1 MGLST
6 LQSGPSPVGPAPC
19 SPRAAAE
26 ELSRYLISL
35 RVPLLLLGLALVSFF
50 SQQIG
55 DVLLAMA
62 LEPEWGAYGLA
73 ALTAALFGTALWF
86 SARSLSELDWMAR
99 LPSGGEPGPANP
111 EPGSASQ
118 EASPKVSAMPG
129 AVVWWLPRLLGI
141 GPVLLLAGGL
151 LVRVGGIGMGRR
163 MAALLLLEAA
173 LLLWLFYARTRLLQ
187 WRKQYPRLLRAIPLT
202 HLTLRLVER
211 LGLTVS
217 SGNRMGLFSARTE
230 VLLMACAWMI
240 LALISVPI
248 ARAAY
253 GPMAG
258 GSLHLYVILLVG
270 AAVLALDWLT
280 DPDTDANADPDRG
293 GRRAAQQQYWAS
305 FVLLLLLA
313 LLLPL
318 LITLS
323 GLSAVAI
330 PRYLGSIAILYAS
343 LAIFTV
349 FASSFFLVGR
359 KTGVPLLSLLLI
371 GALVLAGFRFNDNH
385 AVRLLPGAGLSP
397 LPSLETRL
405 DEWLSQKGRRQA
417 IEASAGSR
425 KWPLYV
431 VSAQGGGVYAA
442 YHAAKALA
450 LISEALPAFPDH
462 LFAISGVSG
471 GSVGATLYGNAL
483 QQASSGA
490 DLVERID
497 RTFEQDQLSPV
508 LAAMLFPDAAQ
519 RFYPVPVPAWDRAL
533 GLELAFSDGGSRL
546 PAPVSLEGSFYTGQQ
561 GPFLV
566 LNTTE
571 VESGRRQLLAP
582 FRFDSDASFHEPS
595 DGDIRFSTAA
605 VMSARFPV
613 ITPYAFFPTSRERL
627 PRTVDGG
634 YYDNSGAVTATEIVR
649 ALNSALQQ
657 QNLGDKVE
665 VVPIAIAGISNF
677 PLPAK
682 AGLPADAPSSP
693 GPRATP
699 SAWPGP
705 LTSFSAVDALF
716 AARDARVA
724 LALRDYGVRCGLQNG
739 AGDNDR
745 GSRSK
750 LCITLQTKAL
760 LKPTPQSAEQSA
772 EQSARQSTK
781 QSTKRK
787 PLDIPLGWSLSC
799 QARAVISE
807 QLAITGRERLGC
819 LKHQGTEVQ
828 LETAMPKAG
837 KVAGIPSFAQIVAML
852 RSQLGPD
859 A

>member
-6 LQSGPSPVGPAPC
+6 LQSGPSPVAPAPC

-26 ELSRYLISL
+26 ELSRYLIAL

-86 SARSLSELDWMAR
+86 SARSLSELDWMVR
-99 LPSGGEPGPANP
+99 RPSSGEPGPAKP
-111 EPGSASQ
+111 VPGLANREASL

-163 MAALLLLEAA
+163 MAAGLVLEAA
-173 LLLWLFYARTRLLQ
+173 LLLWLFYARTRLLR
-187 WRKQYPRLLRAIPLT
+187 WRTHYPRLLRAIPLT
-202 HLTLRLVER
+202 LRLMER

-270 AAVLALDWLT
+270 AAVLALDWFT

-417 IEASAGSR
+417 IEASGGSR

-471 GSVGATLYGNAL
+471 GSVGA
-483 QQASSGA
+483 
-490 DLVERID
+490 
-497 RTFEQDQLSPV
+497 
-508 LAAMLFPDAAQ
+508 
-519 RFYPVPVPAWDRAL
+519 
-533 GLELAFSDGGSRL
+533 
-546 PAPVSLEGSFYTGQQ
+546 
-561 GPFLV
+561 
-566 LNTTE
+566 
-571 VESGRRQLLAP
+571 
-582 FRFDSDASFHEPS
+582 
-595 DGDIRFSTAA
+595 
-605 VMSARFPV
+605 
-613 ITPYAFFPTSRERL
+613 
-627 PRTVDGG
+627 
-634 YYDNSGAVTATEIVR
+634 
-649 ALNSALQQ
+649 
-657 QNLGDKVE
+657 
-665 VVPIAIAGISNF
+665 
-677 PLPAK
+677 
-682 AGLPADAPSSP
+682 
-693 GPRATP
+693 
-699 SAWPGP
+699 
-705 LTSFSAVDALF
+705 
-716 AARDARVA
+716 
-724 LALRDYGVRCGLQNG
+724 
-739 AGDNDR
+739 
-745 GSRSK
+745 
-750 LCITLQTKAL
+750 
-760 LKPTPQSAEQSA
+760 
-772 EQSARQSTK
+772 
-781 QSTKRK
+781 
-787 PLDIPLGWSLSC
+787 
-799 QARAVISE
+799 
-807 QLAITGRERLGC
+807 
-819 LKHQGTEVQ
+819 
-828 LETAMPKAG
+828 
-837 KVAGIPSFAQIVAML
+837 
-852 RSQLGPD
+852 
-859 A
+859 